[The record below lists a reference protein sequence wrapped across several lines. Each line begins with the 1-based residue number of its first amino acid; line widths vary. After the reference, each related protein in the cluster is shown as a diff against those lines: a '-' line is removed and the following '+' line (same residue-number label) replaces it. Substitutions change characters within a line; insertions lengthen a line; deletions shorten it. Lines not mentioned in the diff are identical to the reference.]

1 MSTEENKAIARRLYE
16 TFNRAIST
24 GNMSLL
30 DEVLA
35 ADGVDHNPAPGQA
48 PGLEGVKQVFSQFL
62 AAFPDLQF
70 TVEDMIAEG
79 DKVASRIT
87 TRGTHKGDFQ
97 GIPATG
103 KQVTQTGIDIV
114 RIAGGKVVER
124 WGEFDN
130 LGLLQQLG
138 VIPPPG
144 G

>member
-16 TFNRAIST
+16 TFNRAVST

-30 DEVLA
+30 DEVIA
-35 ADGVDHNPAPGQA
+35 ANGVDRNPAPGQA
-48 PGLEGVKQVFSQFL
+48 PGLEGVKQVFDQFR
-62 AAFPDLQF
+62 AAFPDFTF

-79 DKVASRIT
+79 DKVASRIS

-103 KQVTQTGIDIV
+103 KQVTQTGIDIL

-138 VIPPPG
+138 VVPPPPG
-144 G
+144 

>member
-1 MSTEENKAIARRLYE
+1 MSTEENKAFARRAYDA
-16 TFNRAIST
+16 FNQGLRT
-24 GNMSLL
+24 GNLAAL
-30 DEVLA
+30 DEVIA
-35 ADGVDHNPAPGQA
+35 GNMVDHNPAPGQG
-48 PGLEGVKQVFSQFL
+48 PGLEGAKQVFTQFF

-87 TRGTHKGDFQ
+87 ARGTHKGDFQ

-103 KQVTQTGIDIV
+103 KQVMQTGIDIL
-114 RIAGGKVVER
+114 RIAGGKIVER

-138 VIPPPG
+138 VVPPPPG
-144 G
+144 